1 MRVLTKCWIALGLL
15 SALSPLGL
23 LLPARFKAGSAWG
36 EWGTDEITKRVGYMP
51 QGLKRL
57 SEVWNAPM
65 PDYALKSGSGRGLAH
80 LSFAYIVSAI
90 FGVAVIALAVW
101 LLGKFLVKKSE

>member
-1 MRVLTKCWIALGLL
+1 MRVLTKCWIALGFL
-15 SALSPLGL
+15 SVLSPVGL

-36 EWGTDEITKRVGYMP
+36 EWGADEMAKRVGYMP

-65 PDYALKSGSGRGLAH
+65 PDYALSGGTGRGLAH
-80 LSFAYIVSAI
+80 LSFAYVLSAL
-90 FGVAVIALAVW
+90 FGLAVIALAVW
-101 LLGKFLVKKSE
+101 VLSKFLVKKSE